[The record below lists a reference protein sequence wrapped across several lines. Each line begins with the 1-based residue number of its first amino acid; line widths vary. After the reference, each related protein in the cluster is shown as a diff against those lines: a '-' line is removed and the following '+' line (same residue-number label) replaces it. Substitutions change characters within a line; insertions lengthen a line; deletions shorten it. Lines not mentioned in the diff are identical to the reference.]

1 MRFTFSFHTALR
13 GLRAHKSRSALTILG
28 IVIGITSIML
38 VVSLGQGA
46 QNLILSQVQGI
57 GARTIAVVPGRQPK
71 GPTDFVSMF
80 TDSLKSRDV
89 DALLKKQNAPYI
101 SDIMPV
107 VFGGAAAS
115 HEGETYRPTIF
126 GVSELFAD
134 FYDVTPAEGRN
145 MTPEEARGYAD
156 VVILGHKVADEL
168 GQGNDLLGGR
178 IKIKDRNLLVIGI
191 LAAKGGASFIDFDEA
206 AIMPYSTAQ
215 RYIFGIKYF
224 NRLAIRADTE
234 ADVPQTVL
242 DIQTT
247 LRNQH
252 NITDPTKD
260 DFFVETQA
268 QAMEIVGTITTTLT
282 LFLAA
287 VAGISLVVG
296 GVGIM
301 NIMLVSVTERTRE
314 IGLRKAL
321 GATERNI
328 LVQFLLEAVL
338 LTAIGGLIG
347 IALGALFSFLAT
359 LVLRQ
364 ALATNLLFAFPLKAA
379 ALGLGVAAGI
389 GLVFGIYPAR
399 QAAKKDPIEA
409 LRYE

>member
-1 MRFTFSFHTALR
+1 MRLTYSFKTASG

-38 VVSLGQGA
+38 VISLGQGA

-80 TDSLKSRDV
+80 TDSLKPQDV
-89 DALLKKQNAPYI
+89 TALLHEQTAPYI

-107 VFGGAAAS
+107 VFGSETAS
-115 HEGETYRPTIF
+115 YEGETYRPTIF
-126 GVSELFAD
+126 GVNELFAD
-134 FYDVTPAEGRN
+134 FYNVHPAEGRN
-145 MTPEEARGYAD
+145 MTVEEAKGYAD
-156 VVILGHKVADEL
+156 VVILGHKVADEI
-168 GQGNDLLGGR
+168 GQGNDLLGAR
-178 IKIKDRNLLVIGI
+178 IKIKDRSLLVIGI
-191 LAAKGGASFIDFDEA
+191 LAPQGGGSFIDFDQA
-206 AIMPYSTAQ
+206 AIVPYSTAQ
-215 RYIFGIKYF
+215 RYIFGIKYY
-224 NRLAIRADTE
+224 NRLAVRADTE

-242 DIQTT
+242 DIETT

-252 NITDPTKD
+252 NITDPAKD

-268 QAMEIVGTITTTLT
+268 QAMAIVGTITTTLT
-282 LFLAA
+282 FFLAA

-296 GVGIM
+296 GIGIM

-321 GATERNI
+321 GATERDI
-328 LVQFLLEAVL
+328 LTQFLLEAVL
-338 LTAIGGLIG
+338 LTALGGLIG
-347 IALGALFSFLAT
+347 IALGSLFSFLAT
-359 LVLRQ
+359 IVLRQ
-364 ALATNLLFAFPLKAA
+364 ALGTNLMFTFPLRAA
-379 ALGLGVAAGI
+379 LLGLGVSAGI
-389 GLVFGIYPAR
+389 GLIFGIYPAR